1 MTSRRYR
8 QQLPSN
14 TLSSELKS
22 QPSRLS
28 GRRFFV
34 APSFQVRPKQGERV
48 WRLLRPQPLAILSRH
63 ATGRRL
69 PKIFGQDYSYY
80 SSKHP

>member
-28 GRRFFV
+28 GRRFFA
-34 APSFQVRPKQGERV
+34 APSFQVRPKQAERV
-48 WRLLRPQPLAILSRH
+48 WRLLRPQPLAILQVAAFPRSSDRI
-63 ATGRRL
+63 TLITPQNTRRR
-69 PKIFGQDYSYY
+69 K
-80 SSKHP
+80 